1 MPSNLARALG
11 VLGVRTADKDGK
23 SFSHGVVAACR
34 NLAAAHF
41 SEVRGLPVVM
51 EYRPCVPG
59 LVESDFRKETQGH
72 GRCDLVH
79 CIAFTRS
86 STSRSIRLHGMTWT
100 MLLFAVA

>member
-1 MPSNLARALG
+1 MPSNLARASG
-11 VLGVRTADKDGK
+11 VLGVRTADKNGK

-59 LVESDFRKETQGH
+59 LVESDFRKET
-72 GRCDLVH
+72 RVTEDAIW
-79 CIAFTRS
+79 CIAS
-86 STSRSIRLHGMTWT
+86 HSRDQARREAFDCM
-100 MLLFAVA
+100 A